1 MGQYEKPFTL
11 KALDSSFNLVALVA
25 YSNLQWSRKF
35 HEAGIFSVVVNANQY
50 STDWKYLYTE
60 KRKEVGKITQV
71 NWVKKKNS
79 TTVTLSGYFLEAELN
94 NMVCYKKPTH
104 YYGDTGTKGAS
115 IDETSAPSWTTQSG
129 DADEVAEAFF
139 EAFKSITFT
148 NYDIGGSTLEQ
159 HTYALD
165 IEFGETEQG
174 DYHQSTHNR
183 NNELLG
189 NKLYAILKPSGGS
202 FEVAFDYLTQ
212 TKKLNIIIGK
222 DRTWGNTEHNNPVLL
237 SSTNGTLTSASLVT
251 SVTDTKDAVIQT
263 LNGEDEV
270 IVLANALPNSVG
282 RFVHQEI
289 MASDTDFLTEA
300 DFKTSVMNDAKQTL
314 YDYQDIYNFDFDAEF
329 GSYEYLEDFDLGD
342 LVSVD
347 IPEIGLS
354 ADVRIIACYEVVKN
368 GVWSMSIEVGTPIL
382 RKRG

>member
-1 MGQYEKPFTL
+1 MSFEKPFTL
-11 KALDSSFNLVALVA
+11 KALNANFELVALVA

-35 HEAGIFSVVVNANQY
+35 HEAGSFSIVVDAGQY
-50 STDWKYLYTE
+50 TPDWKYIYTE
-60 KRKEVGKITQV
+60 KRKEMGEITQV
-71 NWVKKKNS
+71 NWVKKKSS
-79 TTVTLSGYFLEAELN
+79 TTVTISGYFLEEELN
-94 NMVCYKKPTH
+94 KMVCYKKPTH

-115 IDETSAPSWTTQSG
+115 IDEATAPSWTSQSG
-129 DADEVAEAFF
+129 TADEVAEAFF
-139 EAFKSITFT
+139 EAFKSIKFT
-148 NYDIGGSTLEQ
+148 NYDIGGDTMVT

-165 IEFGETEQG
+165 ISHGETEQG
-174 DYHQSTHNR
+174 NYHQSTHNR

-202 FEVAFDYLTQ
+202 FNVVFDYINRR
-212 TKKLNIIIGK
+212 KLFNIVIGK
-222 DRTWGNTEHNNPVLL
+222 DRTWGNAEHNNPIVL

-251 SVTDTKDAVIQT
+251 STTDTKDAVIQT

-270 IVLANALPNSVG
+270 IVLANALSDSVG
-282 RFVHQEI
+282 RFIHKDIE
-289 MASDTDFLTEA
+289 ASDTDFATENA
-300 DFKTSVMNDAKQTL
+300 FKMAVMNDARQML
-314 YDYQDIYNFDFDAEF
+314 YDYQDVYNFDFDAEF

-342 LVSVD
+342 LVSVN

>member
-1 MGQYEKPFTL
+1 MGQFEKPFTL
-11 KALDSSFNLVALVA
+11 KALDANFNLVALVA

-35 HEAGIFSVVVNANQY
+35 HEAGSFSVVIDASQY
-50 STDWKYLYTE
+50 STTWKYLYTE

-79 TTVTLSGYFLEAELN
+79 TTVTLSGLFLEAELN
-94 NMVCYKKPTH
+94 NMVCYSKPTH
-104 YYGDTGTKGAS
+104 FYGDTGTKGAS
-115 IDETSAPSWTTQSG
+115 IDSNSPQWTVQSG
-129 DADEVAEAFF
+129 TADEVAEAFF
-139 EAFKSITFT
+139 EAFKSIEFT
-148 NYDIGGSTLEQ
+148 NYDINGDTMVAHEYELG
-159 HTYALD
+159 
-165 IEFGETEQG
+165 IEFGTVESGTYQP
-174 DYHQSTHNR
+174 STHHR

-189 NKLYAILKPSGGS
+189 NKLYSILKPSGGS

-237 SSTNGTLTSASLVT
+237 SSTNGTLTGASLVT

-270 IVLANALPNSVG
+270 IVLANALSGAVG
-282 RFVHQEI
+282 RFIHQDI
-289 MASDTDFLTEA
+289 MASDTDYATENA
-300 DFKTSVMNDAKQTL
+300 FKTAVMYDARSVL
-314 YDYQDIYNFDFDAEF
+314 YDHEDIYNFDFDAEF

-342 LVSVD
+342 LISVNV
-347 IPEIGLS
+347 PEIGLS
-354 ADVRIIACYEVVKN
+354 ADVRIIACYEVVKD